1 MGDVL
6 GLINRIAI
14 AVILIIAIA
23 IGAGTLLDRW
33 LETER
38 LFTFLFVLLSVPVT
52 MTAVYR
58 ISMAAVARVNAA
70 NKKSEE
76 DTTT

>member
-14 AVILIIAIA
+14 VVILIIVIA
-23 IGAGTLLDRW
+23 IGSGTLLDRW
-33 LETER
+33 LETGR
-38 LFTFLFVLLSVPVT
+38 LFTFLLVLLSIPVT
-52 MTAVYR
+52 MTAVYK

-70 NKKSEE
+70 NKNSEE

>member
-14 AVILIIAIA
+14 AVILIIVIA
-23 IGAGTLLDRW
+23 IGLGTLLDRW

-38 LFTFLFVLLSVPVT
+38 LFTFLLVLLSIPVT
-52 MTAVYR
+52 MTAVYK